1 VMDRPDVVVARM
13 SEEHGILDLTTSDWN
28 PQVGDQVRIIPNHV
42 CIVVHLNDVI
52 YGVRDSIV
60 ETSWTVAARG
70 RVETEAGIEG

>member
-1 VMDRPDVVVARM
+1 M
-13 SEEHGILDLTTSDWN
+13 
-28 PQVGDQVRIIPNHV
+28 GDQVRIIPNHV

-70 RVETEAGIEG
+70 RLEAEPDMDA